1 MQTQSVTYLKRDS
14 APSSYHDLLE
24 LAQDGNTT
32 ASCPHDRR
40 VAGEGGSAAGGLSRS
55 QGGGAMRAVRIGPN
69 GVELSLRAGATASVR
84 KRPAYDQL
92 MADARP
98 CRS

>member
-40 VAGEGGSAAGGLSRS
+40 VAGGSNICQMPREW
-55 QGGGAMRAVRIGPN
+55 QN
-69 GVELSLRAGATASVR
+69 HSLFS
-84 KRPAYDQL
+84 
-92 MADARP
+92 
-98 CRS
+98 